1 LNQILH
7 TMKYLFT
14 LLFAIFIISNS
25 FAQTQKANINTSR
38 SNIKKGI
45 KIPADTLQQN
55 KGYDASHRL
64 TRGTSSSIKN
74 DGGNPTNSLQQ
85 KANINTSRSNTKGG
99 LNKPNDSLQ
108 QKANHNTARSNK
120 STIKGDG
127 GNQKDSLQQKANINT
142 SRSNI
147 KKN

>member
-1 LNQILH
+1 
-7 TMKYLFT
+7 MKYLFT

-25 FAQTQKANINTSR
+25 FAQAQKANINTSR

-45 KIPADTLQQN
+45 KKPTDSLQQKANINTSRSNTKGGLNKPTDSLLQN

-74 DGGNPTNSLQQ
+74 DGRNP
-85 KANINTSRSNTKGG
+85 
-99 LNKPNDSLQ
+99 
-108 QKANHNTARSNK
+108 
-120 STIKGDG
+120 
-127 GNQKDSLQQKANINT
+127 KDSLLQKANINT